1 MDIDKMII
9 GLDSYFKNTLKEHLQ
24 KVYDELKAYN
34 QYGSIVEE
42 YLDGINSSVD
52 NAPKVKVELLRE
64 SNQNAHMFH
73 LT

>member
-24 KVYDELKAYN
+24 KVYDELKASN

-42 YLDGINSSVD
+42 YLD
-52 NAPKVKVELLRE
+52 E
-64 SNQNAHMFH
+64 STRLWIMTQK
-73 LT
+73 